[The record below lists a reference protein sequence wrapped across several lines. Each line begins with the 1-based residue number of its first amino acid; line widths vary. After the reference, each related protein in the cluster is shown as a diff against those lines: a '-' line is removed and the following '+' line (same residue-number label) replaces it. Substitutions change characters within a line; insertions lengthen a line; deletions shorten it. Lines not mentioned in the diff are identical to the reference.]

1 MMPKT
6 RDAVLNKNDT
16 RVLGGSLLDAAMAAF
31 GLPRAAASENIG
43 SEVCGARSSHER
55 LETELIPLREDNAL
69 LSSALSSRSGINSV
83 SSLSCELRAPQTS
96 EPMFSDAAA
105 RGRPKAAIA
114 ASSSDPPS
122 TRVSFLFKTASR
134 VFGIIATR

>member
-69 LSSALSSRSGINSV
+69 LKRQFGCPASIARPRRGEAFPSFRRKSDSPIRF
-83 SSLSCELRAPQTS
+83 QTS
-96 EPMFSDAAA
+96 TLETA
-105 RGRPKAAIA
+105 RRM
-114 ASSSDPPS
+114 
-122 TRVSFLFKTASR
+122 
-134 VFGIIATR
+134 